1 MPAWHHLLLP
11 AASSPIDRGGGERAL
26 AEQDCADEIHL
37 PPVCIALPWARW
49 GGRRGPKPHGA
60 GVLRAARP
68 SFAVAQL
75 SSRVL
80 CAAHQR
86 LCSRW
91 FRRLRRPSPPH
102 RWPSPPRRPPPPL
115 LALVPATAPPKS
127 CGYQALRPS
136 PPRLTLDPATAP
148 PDEIGRAHV

>member
-91 FRRLRRPSPPH
+91 FRRLRHPSPAVTKLSGQVLRAS
-102 RWPSPPRRPPPPL
+102 RWIRRP
-115 LALVPATAPPKS
+115 
-127 CGYQALRPS
+127 LRPM
-136 PPRLTLDPATAP
+136 AP
-148 PDEIGRAHV
+148 DWRGSQAAAEGVP